1 MCQNCIIQRKNL
13 IIRNHKY
20 CTITCVKFTIL
31 FNGTELSCVTISKS
45 QEDMDLD
52 MAICTCF
59 NSQFMSQFIVS
70 IYQVKWVGEIHSLLD
85 KMEKERVWEYMSSSG
100 PLVFPHKKDVFI
112 CGRVFILFSLLP
124 EALQFANVE

>member
-1 MCQNCIIQRKNL
+1 M
-13 IIRNHKY
+13 
-20 CTITCVKFTIL
+20 T
-31 FNGTELSCVTISKS
+31 
-45 QEDMDLD
+45 
-52 MAICTCF
+52 
-59 NSQFMSQFIVS
+59 QFIVS